1 MDIFIFQSKVD
12 QDLLIDHSR
21 DHDHDHK
28 HDNDDGDD
36 DNHHHD
42 ADFRSPKVSSSPGQ
56 TR

>member
-1 MDIFIFQSKVD
+1 MDIFIFQSKLD
-12 QDLLIDHSR
+12 QDLLIDDSR
-21 DHDHDHK
+21 DHDHDHN
-28 HDNDDGDD
+28 HDNDGDD